1 MMDTPRLRHRHSLPT
16 RFLHW
21 LNVPVLA
28 IMVWS
33 GLDISAAK
41 TPYTITIGG
50 RTLVTLFPES
60 MFRELGMQ
68 DPARSIAWHF
78 LFVWL
83 FAVMGVSYLAWKI
96 ASGSWRSLL
105 PKRGTL
111 RDAGRVLLRDL
122 GVTSIPAERVEGYN
136 GAQRIAY
143 TISVAMMIGLGVT
156 GLAIFRPTQLAP
168 LVRLLGGYMTARA
181 IHFWLTIAI
190 VGFVAIHALQVARSG
205 WNTFRSMVI
214 GVEVV
219 DAEEV
224 THVDA

>member
-1 MMDTPRLRHRHSLPT
+1 MRHRHALPT
-16 RFLHW
+16 RILHW

-33 GLDISAAK
+33 GLEISAAK
-41 TPYTITIGG
+41 TPYTITIGR
-50 RTLVTLFPES
+50 RTFVTLFPES
-60 MFRELGMQ
+60 VFRELGMQ
-68 DPARSIAWHF
+68 DPARAIAWHF

-83 FAVMGVSYLAWKI
+83 FAITGISYLGWKI
-96 ASGSWRSLL
+96 VSGSWRALL

-111 RDAGRVLLRDL
+111 REAGRVLLRDL
-122 GVTSIPAERVEGYN
+122 GVTTIPAERVEGYN

-143 TISVAMMIGLGVT
+143 TIAVAMMVGLGVT

-168 LVRLLGGYMTARA
+168 LARILGGYMTARA
-181 IHFWLTIAI
+181 IHFWLTIAM
-190 VGFVAIHALQVARSG
+190 VGFVAIHVLQVARSG
-205 WNTFRSMVI
+205 RNTFRSMVI

-219 DAEEV
+219 EAEEA